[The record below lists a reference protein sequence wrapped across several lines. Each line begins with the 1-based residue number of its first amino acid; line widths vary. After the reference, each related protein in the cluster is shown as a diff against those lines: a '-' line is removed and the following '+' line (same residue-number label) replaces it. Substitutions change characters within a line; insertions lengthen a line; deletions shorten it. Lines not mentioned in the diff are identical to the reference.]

1 MTSQINVFL
10 FVFLFFLFY
19 GLKKCNTEYPHS
31 VYFEFSAFKTVTL
44 RIHGV
49 TYIQLPKQYYI
60 FVCFLIIFGEK
71 IQRILVESFFF

>member
-1 MTSQINVFL
+1 MTSQISVFL

-49 TYIQLPKQYYI
+49 TYLPD
-60 FVCFLIIFGEK
+60 
-71 IQRILVESFFF
+71 